1 MKYKKLLW
9 IFIGLMLIS
18 QTGFADN
25 GIVLEVYKSKRLMLV
40 KKDNDLK
47 RTFKIATGSGG
58 PGNKKK
64 NGDNITP
71 IGVYRIVNFKDDSR
85 FHYFMQLNYP
95 NARDIVNGLKH
106 SQIDRDQYLQ
116 MIYHLKRNGV
126 PDQKTQLGGA
136 IGIHGISEEDEE
148 KLKLHQDENWTQGCI
163 AMTNEEIDEL
173 RKFVHIGTP
182 IIIFE

>member
-1 MKYKKLLW
+1 MNHLK
-9 IFIGLMLIS
+9 IFCILFGLILIS
-18 QTGFADN
+18 QSAYADN

-58 PGNKKK
+58 SGNKKR

-71 IGVYRIVNFKDDSR
+71 TGAYRIVNFKDDSR
-85 FHYFMQLNYP
+85 FHYFMQINYP
-95 NARDIVNGLKH
+95 NARDAVNGLKR
-106 SQIDRDQYLQ
+106 SQIDRDQYIQ
-116 MIYHLKRNGV
+116 MIAHLKRKQV
-126 PDQKTQLGGA
+126 PDQRTMLGGA

-182 IIIFE
+182 IIIFD

>member
-1 MKYKKLLW
+1 MKYPKLLC
-9 IFIGLMLIS
+9 ILFGLLLINP
-18 QTGFADN
+18 GAYADN

-40 KKDNDLK
+40 KKDHDLK

-58 PGNKKK
+58 SGNKKK

-71 IGVYRIVNFKDDSR
+71 TGAYRIVHFKEDSR
-85 FHYFMQLNYP
+85 FHYFMQINYP
-95 NARDIVNGLKH
+95 NARDIVNGLKR
-106 SQIDRDQYLQ
+106 SQIDRDQYNQ
-116 MIYHLKRNGV
+116 MIYHLKRKEA
-126 PDQKTQLGGA
+126 PDQKTMLGGA

-182 IIIFE
+182 IIIFD